1 MISKSQR
8 TSINKAKTGR
18 KGPNNT
24 NGYPVVLS
32 EALSASNNKCTKVQF
47 SASST
52 KSLKP
57 VSPKSFLLDNG
68 HKN

>member
-52 KSLKP
+52 SLKRALCQ
-57 VSPKSFLLDNG
+57 KWG
-68 HKN
+68 ETGAKG